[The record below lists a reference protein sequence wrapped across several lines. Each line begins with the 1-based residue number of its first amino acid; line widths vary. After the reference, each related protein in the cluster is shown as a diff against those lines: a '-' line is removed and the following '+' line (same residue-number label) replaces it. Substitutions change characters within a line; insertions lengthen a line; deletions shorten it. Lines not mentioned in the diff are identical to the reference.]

1 MCPYHCGAVLRDYYV
16 KMKILKLESGTISRK
31 DVTQFIKYFI
41 SGSTYFWSGY
51 LVFAWGYGIM
61 HWSWWPAKMLAD
73 FIGWT
78 LNYLAQRYWAFNKS
92 SLAHHDADIAKKYV
106 ILTII
111 NFGLDYV
118 IVGSLKSIGISPY
131 IGLFISAGFFTI
143 WNYAWYRLWVFW
155 GKQSI

>member
-1 MCPYHCGAVLRDYYV
+1 
-16 KMKILKLESGTISRK
+16 
-31 DVTQFIKYFI
+31 
-41 SGSTYFWSGY
+41 
-51 LVFAWGYGIM
+51 
-61 HWSWWPAKMLAD
+61 MLAD